1 MPQSERANVL
11 KEIIRWLATQEKG
24 ATLQALSHHIKW
36 EITEGG
42 ATDTTIKKYIQDLS
56 GAQLIEY
63 EHPFWLVTN
72 NGKMWLER
80 HCI

>member
-11 KEIIRWLATQEKG
+11 KEIVRWLAVQEKG
-24 ATLQALSHHIKW
+24 ATLPALSHHIKW

-42 ATDTTIKKYIQDLS
+42 ATDTTIKKYIQDLN
-56 GAQLIEY
+56 GAQIIEY
-63 EHPFWLVTN
+63 EHPYWRVTN

>member
-11 KEIIRWLATQEKG
+11 KKIMRWLAAQEKG
-24 ATLQALSHHIKW
+24 ATLGALQQHIKW

-42 ATDTTIKKYIQDLS
+42 ATDTTIKKYIQDLNS
-56 GAQLIEY
+56 AKLIEY
-63 EHPFWLVTN
+63 KPPFWEVTN

>member
-11 KEIIRWLATQEKG
+11 KEILRWLAAQEKG
-24 ATLQALSHHIKW
+24 ATLQGLSFQIKW

-42 ATDTTIKKYIQDLS
+42 ATDTTIKKYIQDLE
-56 GAQLIEY
+56 GAKLIEY
-63 EHPFWLVTN
+63 EHPYWKVTS
-72 NGKMWLER
+72 NGKMWLEM

>member
-11 KEIIRWLATQEKG
+11 KEIMRWLATQEKG

-56 GAQLIEY
+56 NALLIEY
-63 EHPFWLVTN
+63 QHPYWLVTN
-72 NGKMWLER
+72 KGKMWLER

>member
-11 KEIIRWLATQEKG
+11 KEIMRWLAVQERG
-24 ATLQALSHHIKW
+24 ATLQALSYHIKW

-56 GAQLIEY
+56 GAQLIEF
-63 EHPFWLVTN
+63 EAPFWRITN
-72 NGKMWLER
+72 KGKMWLEQ

>member
-11 KEIIRWLATQEKG
+11 KEIVRWLITQEKG
-24 ATLQALSHHIKW
+24 ATIQALRTHIKW

-56 GAQLIEY
+56 DAKVIEFQA
-63 EHPFWLVTN
+63 PFWRVTN
-72 NGKMWLER
+72 NGEMWLDR
-80 HCI
+80 HCL

>member
-1 MPQSERANVL
+1 VPQSERAAVL
-11 KEIIRWLATQEKG
+11 REILRWLASQEKG
-24 ATLQALSHHIKW
+24 ATLQALSHQIKW

-56 GAQLIEY
+56 SAKLIEY
-63 EHPFWLVTN
+63 EAPFWRVTN